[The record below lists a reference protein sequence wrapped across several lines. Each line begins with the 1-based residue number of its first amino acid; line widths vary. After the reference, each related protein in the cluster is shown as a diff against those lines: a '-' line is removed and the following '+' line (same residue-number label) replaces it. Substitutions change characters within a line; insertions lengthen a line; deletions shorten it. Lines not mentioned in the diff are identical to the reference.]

1 MGTPNL
7 RFILRPQIDNQNI
20 NQNTMAHS
28 EGHSST
34 ERTILWIII
43 PATILVSL
51 YFTWQSKKHEQLVT
65 QTELSGDLGS
75 VKKKEAPAP
84 AKTAT
89 SAADTL
95 HMDTLHVTDEKAP
108 ATPEVKVEQH
118 STGH

>member
-7 RFILRPQIDNQNI
+7 RFILRPQIDNQNK

-51 YFTWQSKKHEQLVT
+51 YFTWQSKKHDQLVLK
-65 QTELSGDLGS
+65 TELSGDVS
-75 VKKKEAPAP
+75 DAMKKE
-84 AKTAT
+84 
-89 SAADTL
+89 
-95 HMDTLHVTDEKAP
+95 EKAP
-108 ATPEVKVEQH
+108 AKIEAIADTLTKDTVAVPEVKVVDAPVQVKH
-118 STGH
+118 DASH